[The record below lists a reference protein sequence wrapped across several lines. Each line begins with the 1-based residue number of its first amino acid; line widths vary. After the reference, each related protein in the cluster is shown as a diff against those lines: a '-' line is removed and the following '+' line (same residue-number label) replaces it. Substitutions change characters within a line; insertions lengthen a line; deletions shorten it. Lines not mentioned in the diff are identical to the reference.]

1 MTELVKYQALSAS
14 MIQSMDDAERVATA
28 MAASGFFSDAKG
40 AAQALVKILAGQ
52 EMGFGPFA
60 AMDGVHIIQG
70 KPSVG
75 ANLMAAA
82 VKRSGRY
89 TYRVISLDDTGCELA
104 FYEGGQEIGRSTFTT
119 EDAAKAQVGG
129 KDNWKKFPRNMLF
142 ARAMSNGVRWYC
154 PDVFGGATAYT
165 PDELG
170 AIEDVDGHIIDV
182 PAKPQPTHQDA
193 PVTTAPPEPEAEPA
207 AQTPPEVQAAMDYT
221 TKSGKRLGQMSIGEL
236 EGILE
241 WCDAQ
246 PADKVATPRKHV
258 LTLLDYMRVFEQPA
272 DDEQETLL

>member
-1 MTELVKYQALSAS
+1 MGNELTKYQQTGV
-14 MIQSMDDAERVATA
+14 IQTMDDAERAARA
-28 MAASGFFSDAKG
+28 MAASGFFADSKEAS
-40 AAQALVKILAGQ
+40 QALVKVLAGH

-60 AMDGVHIIQG
+60 SMTGVHVIQG
-70 KPSVG
+70 KPTVG

-89 TYRVISLDDTGCELA
+89 DYRVTRLDDTGCELV
-104 FYEGGQEIGRSTFTT
+104 FYDGGREVGRSAFTA
-119 EDAAKAQVGG
+119 EDAGKAQVGG
-129 KDNWKKFPRNMLF
+129 KDNWKKFPRNMYF

-154 PDVFGGATAYT
+154 PDVFGGTTAYT

-170 AIEDVDGHIIDV
+170 AIEDVDGHIV
-182 PAKPQPTHQDA
+182 EATVKPQLGHQAA
-193 PVTTAPPEPEAEPA
+193 PETTAPPESDAPDVS
-207 AQTPPEVQAAMDYT
+207 PEVQAAMDYT
-221 TKSGKRLGQMSIGEL
+221 TKSGKRLGAMSIGEL

-258 LTLLDYMRVFEQPA
+258 LTLLDYMRVFEHS
-272 DDEQETLL
+272 